1 MSFFDSKKTGDIL
14 QRMNDHQR
22 IQSFLTGTSLTTL
35 FSLFNLVI
43 FSVVLGM
50 YNLAIFLIFIV
61 ASMLYIFW
69 ILIFLKQRK
78 KLDYKQF
85 DIVSAEQS
93 KTMEIVQGMHEIKLH
108 GCEKQKRWQWERLQA
123 RTFKLGM
130 MGLALNQWQQTGA
143 FFINEGK
150 NIFITFLSAQAVING
165 QMTLGGM
172 LDIQYIIGQLNSLT
186 EQMISFVPDEFF
198 KLLKKC

>member
-1 MSFFDSKKTGDIL
+1 MKLPVSYFDSKKTGDIL

-50 YNLAIFLIFIV
+50 YNAAIFFIFIA
-61 ASMLYIFW
+61 ASILYILW
-69 ILIFLKQRK
+69 ILIFLKKRK
-78 KLDYKQF
+78 QLDYKQF
-85 DIVSAEQS
+85 DIAAAEQS
-93 KTMEIVQGMHEIKLH
+93 KTMEIVQGMQEIKMN

-130 MGLALNQWQQTGA
+130 KGLALNHGSKQVP
-143 FFINEGK
+143 
-150 NIFITFLSAQAVING
+150 FLS
-165 QMTLGGM
+165 MKEKTL
-172 LDIQYIIGQLNSLT
+172 SLL
-186 EQMISFVPDEFF
+186 FF
-198 KLLKKC
+198 RLRRLLMVR